1 MMRMFATT
9 GGLLSPVSFSSSVP
23 PPFHSKSNLQE
34 TAAAHMYRFFFLKK
48 RLLCML
54 IQADLQTLCKGEAN
68 LHYMLRP
75 VSVFND
81 KMREKAQTDSIKQE

>member
-1 MMRMFATT
+1 
-9 GGLLSPVSFSSSVP
+9 
-23 PPFHSKSNLQE
+23 
-34 TAAAHMYRFFFLKK
+34 
-48 RLLCML
+48 ML
-54 IQADLQTLCKGEAN
+54 IQADLQNLCKREAH